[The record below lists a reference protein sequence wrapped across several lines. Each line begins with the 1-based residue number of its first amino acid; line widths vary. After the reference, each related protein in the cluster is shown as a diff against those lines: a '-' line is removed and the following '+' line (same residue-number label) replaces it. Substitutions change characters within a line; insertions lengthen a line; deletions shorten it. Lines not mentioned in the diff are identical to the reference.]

1 MTKQDYCKRVNSL
14 ISETMTE
21 CAGIQLTG
29 ANMWMGQRIPTP
41 FHYGA
46 ISEHYMEKQ
55 LQENGKERKTTFMS
69 DLSVGEWYGSRG
81 LFDTIKNATKSW
93 KDDEIFMAEFVFC
106 INWKAWEHDARGNT
120 GWCRLYS
127 VLYEKIRDLVYDY
140 YEGNDEKTAYLYEY
154 LD

>member
-14 ISETMTE
+14 ISETMME

-29 ANMWMGQRIPTP
+29 ANMWINQRIPTP

-46 ISEHYMEKQ
+46 ISEHCMEKQ
-55 LQENGKERKTTFMS
+55 LQEFGKERKTTFMS

-81 LFDTIKNATKSW
+81 LFDTIKNAMKSW
-93 KDDEIFMAEFVFC
+93 KDDEVFMAEFILCV
-106 INWKAWEHDARGNT
+106 NWKAWEHDARGNT

-140 YEGNDEKTAYLYEY
+140 YEGNDEKTAYLYTY